1 MASFIFL
8 FTIKKNMTIKNIN
21 LITVLGPTAT
31 GKTLFASNLAS
42 KVNGEVISADSR
54 QVYKN
59 MDIGT
64 GKDIDDYQVNNTKI
78 PYHLIDIVDAGTS
91 YNVFEYQK
99 DFLIAY
105 NDINNRGKFPILC
118 GGTGMYIE
126 AVLKGYKLIKV
137 PVNEDLRQELELK
150 TNDELIIIFNKFKT
164 PHNVSDLNSKKRLI
178 RAIEI
183 EDYYTKNPEIDTS
196 YPDINSLIFGIKYER
211 EIVKQR
217 ITHRLKSRLEHG
229 MIDEVKSL
237 LDKGISSDQLI
248 YYGLEYKFVTNYLLG
263 NLSYDEMFNKLN
275 IAIHQFS
282 KRQMTW
288 FRRMERNG
296 FQINWIDGNL
306 SINEKIDV
314 ALKII
319 NTTKLK

>member
-1 MASFIFL
+1 MS
-8 FTIKKNMTIKNIN
+8 IKKTN
-21 LITVLGPTAT
+21 LITVLGPTAA
-31 GKTLFASNLAS
+31 GKTSFATNLAYNI
-42 KVNGEVISADSR
+42 NGEIISADSR

-64 GKDIDDYQVNNTKI
+64 GKDISDYTIDDTKI
-78 PYHLIDIVDAGTS
+78 PYHLIDIVDAGYS
-91 YNVFEYQK
+91 YNVFEYQR
-99 DFLIAY
+99 DFLKVY
-105 NDINNRGKFPILC
+105 TDVINRNKMPILC

-137 PVNEDLRQELELK
+137 PVNENLRAELELK
-150 TNDELIIIFNKFKT
+150 NKDELTTIFKRFKT

-183 EDYYTKNPEIDTS
+183 ENYYSINPEIDTY
-196 YPDINSLIFGIKYER
+196 YPDINSLIFGINYDR
-211 EIVKQR
+211 SIIKQR
-217 ITHRLKSRLEHG
+217 ITQRLKNRLEHG
-229 MIDEVKSL
+229 MIDEVKNL

-248 YYGLEYKFVTNYLLG
+248 YYGLEYKFITNYLLG
-263 NLSYDEMFNKLN
+263 NLSYDDMFKKLN

-296 FQINWIDGNL
+296 YKINWIDGNL
-306 SINEKIDV
+306 SINEKINV

-319 NTTKLK
+319 NK

>member
-1 MASFIFL
+1 MS
-8 FTIKKNMTIKNIN
+8 IKNPN

-31 GKTLFASNLAS
+31 GKTLFASSLAS
-42 KVNGEVISADSR
+42 KIDGEIISADSR
-54 QVYKN
+54 QVYRG

-64 GKDIDDYQVNNTKI
+64 GKDLEDYEINNYKI
-78 PYHLIDIVDAGTS
+78 PYHLINIVDAGES

-99 DFLIAY
+99 DFLTAY
-105 NDINNRGKFPILC
+105 NDIINRNKFPLLC

-137 PVNEDLRQELELK
+137 PVNENLRQELELK
-150 TNDELIIIFNKFKT
+150 TNDELVAIFKKFKN
-164 PHNVSDLNSKKRLI
+164 PHNVSDLNSKKRLL

-183 EDYYTKNPEIDTS
+183 ENYYTKNPEIDTF
-196 YPDINSLIFGIKYER
+196 YPEINTLIFGIKYER
-211 EIVKQR
+211 EIVKKR
-217 ITHRLKSRLEHG
+217 ITQRLKNRLENG
-229 MIDEVKSL
+229 MIDEVKIL
-237 LDKGISSDQLI
+237 LEKGIPSNQLI

-263 NLSYDEMFNKLN
+263 NLTYDEMFTKLN

-306 SINEKIDV
+306 SINKKIDT
-314 ALKII
+314 ALKTIGS
-319 NTTKLK
+319 L